1 MSKDK
6 DTEIKSKYDDYS
18 VEELKAALN
27 AIFDSSD
34 EFSDSQVEEM
44 DKIMAVL
51 TKKNPLPQRYT
62 AEESWKIFQETYSE
76 ELSRIGI
83 RNTEEVMEQ
92 EPKEAGEVDTTV
104 VVPVISAMQPDTESA
119 NAEAKHGRSSRKL
132 LRSALFAAAV
142 VALMVIITVSAA
154 AVGIDIWRWIQVRG
168 EGTVRFVTEDA
179 LSKDIPAALKQAGVE
194 EPLFPTWIP
203 EGFLLFD
210 QEIRLDN
217 PIHIFTTYVFNDKV
231 LMLSI
236 MFISN
241 ESESCMIEIEDSN
254 PEEYLSNGIVH
265 NLITNY
271 DQLVAYWMNH
281 GFWVQI
287 SGDISVDELK
297 HIIDSIYEV
306 T

>member
-83 RNTEEVMEQ
+83 RNTKEVMEQ
-92 EPKEAGEVDTTV
+92 EPEATTV
-104 VVPVISAMQPDTESA
+104 KLSEAVMVKTPEEAAPVQ
-119 NAEAKHGRSSRKL
+119 KRGFRKL
-132 LRSALFAAAV
+132 LHTALIAAAV
-142 VALMVIITVSAA
+142 IAAMVIITVSAA
-154 AVGIDIWRWIQVRG
+154 AAGINIWKWVQVRG
-168 EGTVRFVTEDA
+168 EGTVRFVAEDA

-194 EPLFPTWIP
+194 VPLFPTWIP
-203 EGFLLFD
+203 EGFLLCE
-210 QEIRLDN
+210 QQIRLEEKDYIN
-217 PIHIFTTYVFNDKV
+217 SIYVNKDKV
-231 LMLSI
+231 ITILI
-236 MFISN
+236 RTFDN
-241 ESESCMIEIEDSN
+241 ESKTGMMEINDEI
-254 PEEYLSNGIVH
+254 PQEYLCNGIVH
-265 NLITNY
+265 YIISNSK
-271 DQLVAYWMNH
+271 QLVA
-281 GFWVQI
+281 FWLNDGYLVKI
-287 SGDISVDELK
+287 SGDISIDEIEQ
-297 HIIDSIYEV
+297 IICSVYDEV
-306 T
+306 